1 MKLSKKPLEKNET
14 VNQGSNDN
22 NDLLSAGE
30 NQDPKNPSKK
40 LKLHAED
47 GKKLKKSKQ
56 KSSEILTDTEE
67 GEEAKTTK
75 KKSSKKK
82 KPITRQKKLTEEEQ
96 EDVNTTCVEVDEP
109 HAEVANAKKSKKNK
123 KKEAKSEQIIEQAPE
138 VPTTTTAKLIKKKS
152 SDLKSALN
160 ILNSKTPSRLDSNY
174 KYLKTPGT
182 TNQKRLSRVKL
193 IQSTVKNSV
202 KQKRPLTRRAV
213 AEAAAAAAV
222 IEAKKPKVNFPVSV
236 KKTNP
241 PNPVVNN
248 PSSVKKLINKYEAIS
263 KTPSQAKKNLSKDLQ
278 NTISRIK
285 VSDRR

>member
-1 MKLSKKPLEKNET
+1 MKLSKKLLEKCET
-14 VNQGSNDN
+14 VNLGSNDN
-22 NDLLSAGE
+22 NDLLAAGE
-30 NQDPKNPSKK
+30 IQETKNPSKK

-56 KSSEILTDTEE
+56 KSSEILTDAEE
-67 GEEAKTTK
+67 GDEAKTSK

-82 KPITRQKKLTEEEQ
+82 KPITRQKQLTEED

-109 HAEVANAKKSKKNK
+109 HVEVANLKKSKKNK
-123 KKEAKSEQIIEQAPE
+123 KKEAKSEQIVEQAPE

-182 TNQKRLSRVKL
+182 TNQKRLSRIKL

-202 KQKRPLTRRAV
+202 KQKRPLTRRAA

-222 IEAKKPKVNFPVSV
+222 IEAKKPKVNFPLSV

-241 PNPVVNN
+241 PNPVVN
-248 PSSVKKLINKYEAIS
+248 PSSVKKLITKYEAIS

-285 VSDRR
+285 VSDCY